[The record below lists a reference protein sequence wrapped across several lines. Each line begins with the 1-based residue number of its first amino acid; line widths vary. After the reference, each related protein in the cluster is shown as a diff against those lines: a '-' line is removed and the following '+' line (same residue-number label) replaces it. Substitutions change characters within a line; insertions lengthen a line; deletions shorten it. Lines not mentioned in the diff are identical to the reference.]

1 MIAILQTEPQH
12 LGWVAKMSAVKRIA
26 TKVLKTAGIIKPA
39 APAPTPTPVA
49 TVSKP
54 QAAGI
59 RPKAPILSAF
69 ADASAATRNFQE
81 RQERF
86 GLG

>member
-1 MIAILQTEPQH
+1 
-12 LGWVAKMSAVKRIA
+12 MSVVKRIA
-26 TKVLKTAGIIKPA
+26 NKVLRTAGIITPVA
-39 APAPTPTPVA
+39 PAPAPTPVA
-49 TVSKP
+49 AVSKP

-69 ADASAATRNFQE
+69 ADASATTRNFQE

>member
-1 MIAILQTEPQH
+1 MSVVKKIAN
-12 LGWVAKMSAVKRIA
+12 
-26 TKVLKTAGIIKPA
+26 KVLRTAGIITPV
-39 APAPTPTPVA
+39 APAPTPVA

-59 RPKAPILSAF
+59 RPKGPILSAF
-69 ADASAATRNFQE
+69 ADASATTRNFQE

>member
-1 MIAILQTEPQH
+1 MGKAVRVVRSIVAPKKKPQP
-12 LGWVAKMSAVKRIA
+12 VV
-26 TKVLKTAGIIKPA
+26 V
-39 APAPTPTPVA
+39 APAPVA

-69 ADASAATRNFQE
+69 ADASATTRNFQE

>member
-1 MIAILQTEPQH
+1 
-12 LGWVAKMSAVKRIA
+12 MSAVKRIA
-26 TKVLKTAGIIKPA
+26 KKVLGTAGIIRPDPP
-39 APAPTPTPVA
+39 APAPTPVA
-49 TVSKP
+49 TVSKS

-69 ADASAATRNFQE
+69 ADASAPTRNFQE